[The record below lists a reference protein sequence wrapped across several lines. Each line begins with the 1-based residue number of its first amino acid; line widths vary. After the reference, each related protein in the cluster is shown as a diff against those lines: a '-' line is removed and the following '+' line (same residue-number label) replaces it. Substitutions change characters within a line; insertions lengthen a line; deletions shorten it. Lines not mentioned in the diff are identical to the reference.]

1 MIMKERLF
9 IQKAKE
15 SVTMEEFI
23 RHRFAAAKC
32 GRIEVQRTPI
42 MTRIV
47 IHTTTV
53 GLVIGTGGE
62 KIRETIEVLKEKF
75 KMENPQIDVQKIDN
89 PDLDPYIVAQN
100 IAYAIESGTSYK
112 RLGNFYLMKVM
123 NAGAVGAEIIVSGKL
138 AGERSRKERFVAGY
152 LKKCG
157 YPAQRDVL
165 KGFTVANPR
174 LGNIGVTVKIM
185 PSYEPEIPVIEAVKE
200 AAAKEE
206 PKKTEAKEEP
216 KKTEAK
222 EEPKKTEAKEEPKKT
237 EAKEEPKKEGNQ
249 EEPQTEGE
257 RSSPAV
263 RKEEPKPEE
272 AEKTVETAPQQ
283 KAEKQKEDD
292 TDGNTE
298 NETN

>member
-1 MIMKERLF
+1 MIIVKERLF

-47 IHTTTV
+47 IYTTTV

-62 KIRETIEVLKEKF
+62 KIRETIEVLREKF
-75 KMENPQIDVQKIDN
+75 KMENPQIDVQKIDK

-112 RLGNFYLMKVM
+112 RLGNFYLTKIM

-185 PSYEPEIPVIEAVKE
+185 PSYEPEIPVIEAAVKE
-200 AAAKEE
+200 AAKEVTKEEIKEE
-206 PKKTEAKEEP
+206 PKQAEEAKKEPQEE
-216 KKTEAK
+216 KEAAEK
-222 EEPKKTEAKEEPKKT
+222 
-237 EAKEEPKKEGNQ
+237 PKKE
-249 EEPQTEGE
+249 E
-257 RSSPAV
+257 
-263 RKEEPKPEE
+263 
-272 AEKTVETAPQQ
+272 
-283 KAEKQKEDD
+283 
-292 TDGNTE
+292 
-298 NETN
+298 